1 MLNFVLQ
8 IFEKIAFG
16 KGKSSHD
23 LVQNVKTL
31 CVDAESN
38 AIYLYKANSGSNLID
53 MNELNS
59 NCLAGH
65 L

>member
-38 AIYLYKANSGSNLID
+38 AIYTCTRQIRGQI
-53 MNELNS
+53 
-59 NCLAGH
+59 
-65 L
+65 